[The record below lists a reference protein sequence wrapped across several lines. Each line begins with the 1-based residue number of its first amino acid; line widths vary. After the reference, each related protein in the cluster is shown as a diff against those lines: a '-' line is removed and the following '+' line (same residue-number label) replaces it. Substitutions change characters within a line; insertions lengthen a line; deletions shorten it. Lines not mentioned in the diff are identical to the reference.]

1 MARRRPIPKRKRIFV
16 AAEGEGDRA
25 LARWFQELCDER
37 GLNLHLH
44 IVVAGG
50 GDTRRVVE
58 YAVDQRRRH
67 NETRVR
73 DRGALVLLDA
83 DRLLNDRAAGRDP
96 ETVPGRGD
104 LRLVYLTP
112 NLEGLLFRLH
122 PGREARFVAPQDA
135 ERRLQELWPDYRK
148 PASAASLRRRFNLN
162 DLLRAASC
170 DLDLHA
176 ALTFLGLLSEG

>member
-1 MARRRPIPKRKRIFV
+1 MPRRRAVPRRKRILV
-16 AAEGEGDRA
+16 AAEGDGDRA
-25 LARWFQELCDER
+25 LARWLQELCDEE
-37 GLNLHLH
+37 GLNLHLD

-58 YAVDQRRRH
+58 YAVDRRRRH

-83 DRLLNDRAAGRDP
+83 DRLAEDRAAGRDP

-112 NLEGLLFRLH
+112 NLEGVLFRLH
-122 PGREARFVAPQDA
+122 PGCEAQFVAPQDA
-135 ERRLQELWPDYRK
+135 ERRLQRLWPGYRK
-148 PASAASLRRRFNLN
+148 PASAVSLSRRFDLH

-170 DLDLHA
+170 DLDLHD
-176 ALTFLGLLSEG
+176 ALTFLGLLPGE